1 MINRRS
7 ARFVSN
13 DYNYTSSVT
22 KMLKTLQWP
31 SLATRWEN
39 QRLVVLMYKIVHGL
53 RTVERDQT
61 TQTSSRPSVHRHQST
76 RILLSSYYT
85 SLELSVDAP
94 QSTATPWTR
103 SRLTSTNNSARYSLH
118 RRDIPAW
125 EFADYLSRS
134 RSRSRL
140 FVKGKCSVYYT
151 ACTTWNHVLALFM
164 TQVQIAGDDQYF
176 PSRVDYCESQSSLPE
191 YFISSI

>member
-1 MINRRS
+1 MDGKASITLNFICRNLKYCPRKTKEMAYFSLVRSTLDYSASVWDPNLKKDQTKLEMINRRS

-53 RTVERDQT
+53 RTVEQDQT

-134 RSRSRL
+134 RSTLR
-140 FVKGKCSVYYT
+140 VY
-151 ACTTWNHVLALFM
+151 
-164 TQVQIAGDDQYF
+164 
-176 PSRVDYCESQSSLPE
+176 
-191 YFISSI
+191 